1 MMFAAL
7 FFAVCCCGLLW
18 QMLAAR
24 GQVKR
29 LRMEVAEQKR
39 WRRLFEHETEEL
51 AAEVRAERK
60 HSRRLLFE
68 PEYRQRH
75 DKEVV
80 DQVFAAFL
88 FRRAARL
95 EQEAK
100 AEAAALHERRMDED
114 PEYAEAWEEAERQ
127 RKKAELAK
135 RAEIE
140 KRQAEEAERRRRA
153 DEAAMYSMMLFS
165 GGADSGGG
173 DSGCGDGGACGDG
186 GGGGD

>member
-1 MMFAAL
+1 
-7 FFAVCCCGLLW
+7 
-18 QMLAAR
+18 
-24 GQVKR
+24 
-29 LRMEVAEQKR
+29 MEVAEQKR

-75 DKEVV
+75 EKAVIDEVYS
-80 DQVFAAFL
+80 VFL
-88 FRRAARL
+88 VRRAARL

-100 AEAAALHERRMDED
+100 AEAAALHERRLGED
-114 PEYAEAWEEAERQ
+114 PEYAEAWEAAERD
-127 RKKAELAK
+127 RKSAERAK
-135 RAEIE
+135 RAEVE

-153 DEAAMYSMMLFS
+153 DEAAMYSMMLFG
-165 GGADSGGG
+165 GGADSGAG